1 MWKGIFYGFRN
12 AAGAAKQPLVNA
24 DDRQEVYSKGAKTT
38 AILSAD
44 AVILATGGAYID
56 SVNVTVAGSAVGGLH
71 NCATVLAADATNLIA
86 VVPNTAGNTPVRSV
100 FSVGC
105 VYKVGT
111 GQKIAY
117 NGIIS

>member
-1 MWKGIFYGFRN
+1 M
-12 AAGAAKQPLVNA
+12 
-24 DDRQEVYSKGAKTT
+24 
-38 AILSAD
+38 LSAD
-44 AVILATGGAYID
+44 AVILATAGAYID

-71 NCATVLAADATNLIA
+71 NCATVLEADATNLIA
-86 VVPNTAGNTPVRSV
+86 VIPNTVGNILVHSV
-100 FSVGC
+100 FSAGC